1 MNHFKRV
8 FALLVCICL
17 MAAALA
23 GCGGSSS
30 SSTPAASDAST
41 SNDTAASAP
50 AESTEIDYPTKDIQG
65 SIMWSAGGV
74 CDMSARA
81 IGAVAQDALGA
92 NIIFTNRAGS
102 GGAVSTT
109 YVNAQAADGYELLFG
124 AENPQIAKV
133 MGTAEI
139 DYDDFTPIDLYCT
152 TYAAVSVSKDSPYN
166 TLEELMDAILANPG
180 KIVMATTGAGGL
192 PEVVAAM
199 FADVVGT
206 DPILVP
212 FDGENECMTAIMG
225 GNADYTITTLGSA
238 AAFYQSGDIK
248 LLSMI
253 AESPVE
259 GYEDIPI
266 VVDSYADFSKYV
278 PWGPF
283 YGVFVKNGTDQA
295 IVDKLTDIFSAAAED
310 SDFQQLLRDNGCF
323 PMNVS
328 GDEAVEYVKSYRSIT
343 SWLLYNSGATQNSP
357 EDFGIEKP

>member
-30 SSTPAASDAST
+30 TTTASDPSNSSST
-41 SNDTAASAP
+41 SAP
-50 AESTEIDYPTKDIQG
+50 AETTGIDYPTKDIQG

-109 YVNAQAADGYELLFG
+109 YVNAQPADGYELLFG

-152 TYAAVSVSKDSPYN
+152 TYAAVSVSKDSRYN

-212 FDGENECMTAIMG
+212 FDGENECAIAVMG
-225 GNADYTITTLGSA
+225 GNADFAVSTLGSIA
-238 AAFYQSGDIK
+238 RFSPPGDIRIPAMFPHER
-248 LLSMI
+248 L
-253 AESPVE
+253 E
-259 GYEDIPI
+259 GFD
-266 VVDSYADFSKYV
+266 DV
-278 PWGPF
+278 P
-283 YGVFVKNGTDQA
+283 A
-295 IVDKLTDIFSAAAED
+295 ITEIY
-310 SDFQQLLRDNGCF
+310 
-323 PMNVS
+323 P
-328 GDEAVEYVKSYRSIT
+328 EYNEI
-343 SWLLYNSGATQNSP
+343 LP
-357 EDFGIEKP
+357 

>member
-1 MNHFKRV
+1 MNCLKRTLAV
-8 FALLVCICL
+8 LACGCLLI
-17 MAAALA
+17 ASLA
-23 GCGGSSS
+23 GCSSNSAS
-30 SSTPAASDAST
+30 SASGASGAAAASSG
-41 SNDTAASAP
+41 AASSEA
-50 AESTEIDYPTKDIQG
+50 AYPTKDIQG

-81 IGAVAQDALGA
+81 IGAVAQDILDT

-139 DYDDFTPIDLYCT
+139 DYDDFTPINLYCT

-166 TLEELMDAILANPG
+166 TLEELIDDILANPG

-238 AAFYQSGDIK
+238 ASFYQSGDIK

-253 AESPVE
+253 AETPVE
-259 GYEDIPI
+259 GYEDISI
-266 VVDSYADFSKYV
+266 VVDSYSDFSKYV

-295 IVDKLTDIFSAAAED
+295 IVDKLTEVFSAAAED
-310 SDFQQLLRDNGCF
+310 QDFQQLLRDNGCF
-323 PMNVS
+323 PMNLS
-328 GDEAVEYVKSYRSIT
+328 GEEAAEYVKSYRSIT
-343 SWLLYNSGATQNSP
+343 SWLLYDSGAAQNSP

>member
-1 MNHFKRV
+1 M
-8 FALLVCICL
+8 
-17 MAAALA
+17 
-23 GCGGSSS
+23 
-30 SSTPAASDAST
+30 
-41 SNDTAASAP
+41 
-50 AESTEIDYPTKDIQG
+50 
-65 SIMWSAGGV
+65 
-74 CDMSARA
+74 
-81 IGAVAQDALGA
+81 
-92 NIIFTNRAGS
+92 
-102 GGAVSTT
+102 
-109 YVNAQAADGYELLFG
+109 
-124 AENPQIAKV
+124 
-133 MGTAEI
+133 
-139 DYDDFTPIDLYCT
+139 
-152 TYAAVSVSKDSPYN
+152 
-166 TLEELMDAILANPG
+166 
-180 KIVMATTGAGGL
+180 
-192 PEVVAAM
+192 
-199 FADVVGT
+199 
-206 DPILVP
+206 VP

>member
-1 MNHFKRV
+1 MKNLKRIFTV
-8 FALLVCICL
+8 FVCVCL

-23 GCGGSSS
+23 GCSSAG
-30 SSTPAASDAST
+30 TPAKEDS
-41 SNDTAASAP
+41 
-50 AESTEIDYPTKDIQG
+50 YPSKDIQG

-74 CDMSARA
+74 CDITARS
-81 IGAVAQDALGA
+81 IGAAAQKILGA
-92 NIIFTNRAGS
+92 DIIFTNRAGS

-109 YVNAQAADGYELLFG
+109 YVNAQNADGYELLFG

-139 DYDDFTPIDLYCT
+139 DYDDFTPITLYCT

-166 TLEELMDAILANPG
+166 TLEDLMNDILANPG
-180 KIVMATTGAGGL
+180 QVVMATTGAGGL
-192 PEVVAAM
+192 PEVVASM

-206 DPILVP
+206 EPILVP

-238 AAFYQSGDIK
+238 AGFYASGDIK
-248 LLSMI
+248 ILSML
-253 AESPVE
+253 AEEPVQ
-259 GYEDIPI
+259 GYEDVPT
-266 VVDSYADFSKYV
+266 VLDVYPDFAKYL

-295 IVDKLTDIFSAAAED
+295 VVDKLTAAFAEAAGD
-310 SDFQQLLRDNGCF
+310 QEFLDLIAAKGCF
-323 PMNVS
+323 PLGIS
-328 GDEAVEYVKSYRSIT
+328 GDEAVEYLKKYRSVT
-343 SWLLYNSGATQNSP
+343 SWLLYDSGAAQVSP

>member
-1 MNHFKRV
+1 MNQLKKFLAV
-8 FALLVCICL
+8 LTCGCLL
-17 MAAALA
+17 AACLA
-23 GCGGSSS
+23 GCSSGSSS
-30 SSTPAASDAST
+30 SSASSGTSDSSST
-41 SNDTAASAP
+41 SSAS
-50 AESTEIDYPTKDIQG
+50 ESESSTEIDYPTKDIQG

-81 IGAVAQDALGA
+81 IGAVAQELMGT

-139 DYDDFTPIDLYCT
+139 DYDDFTPINLYCT

-166 TLEELMDAILANPG
+166 TLEDLINDILANPG

-199 FADVVGT
+199 FADVAGT
-206 DPILVP
+206 EPILVP

-295 IVDKLTDIFSAAAED
+295 IVDKLSDIFSTAAED
-310 SDFQQLLRDNGCF
+310 ADFQQLLRDNGCF
-323 PMNVS
+323 PMNLS
-328 GDEAVEYVKSYRSIT
+328 GEEAVEYVKSYRSIT
-343 SWLLYNSGATQNSP
+343 SWLLYDSGAALNSP
-357 EDFGIEKP
+357 EEFGIEKP

>member
-1 MNHFKRV
+1 MMKNLKRIFTV
-8 FALLVCICL
+8 FVCVCL

-23 GCGGSSS
+23 GCSSAG
-30 SSTPAASDAST
+30 TPAKEDS
-41 SNDTAASAP
+41 
-50 AESTEIDYPTKDIQG
+50 YPSKDIQG

-74 CDMSARA
+74 CDITARS
-81 IGAVAQDALGA
+81 IGAAAQKILGA
-92 NIIFTNRAGS
+92 DIIFTNRAGS

-109 YVNAQAADGYELLFG
+109 YVNAQNADGYELLFG

-139 DYDDFTPIDLYCT
+139 DYDDFTPITLYCT

-166 TLEELMDAILANPG
+166 TLEDLMNDILANPG
-180 KIVMATTGAGGL
+180 QVVMATTGAGGL
-192 PEVVAAM
+192 PEVVASM

-206 DPILVP
+206 EPILVP

-238 AAFYQSGDIK
+238 AGFYASGDIK
-248 LLSMI
+248 ILSML
-253 AESPVE
+253 AEEPVQ
-259 GYEDIPI
+259 GYEDVPT
-266 VVDSYADFSKYV
+266 VLDVYPDFAKYL

-295 IVDKLTDIFSAAAED
+295 VVDKLTAAFAEAAGD
-310 SDFQQLLRDNGCF
+310 QEFLDLIAAKGCF
-323 PMNVS
+323 PLGIS
-328 GDEAVEYVKSYRSIT
+328 GDEAVEYLKKYRSVT
-343 SWLLYNSGATQNSP
+343 SWLLYDSGAAQVSP

>member
-1 MNHFKRV
+1 
-8 FALLVCICL
+8 
-17 MAAALA
+17 
-23 GCGGSSS
+23 
-30 SSTPAASDAST
+30 
-41 SNDTAASAP
+41 
-50 AESTEIDYPTKDIQG
+50 
-65 SIMWSAGGV
+65 MWSAGGV

-109 YVNAQAADGYELLFG
+109 YVNAQPADGYELLFG

-357 EDFGIEKP
+357 EDFGIEKS

>member
-1 MNHFKRV
+1 MNHVKRFV
-8 FALLVCICL
+8 QIALCGCL
-17 MAAALA
+17 MAAMLA
-23 GCGGSSS
+23 GCSSSGASSSASSGASSS
-30 SSTPAASDAST
+30 SAGST
-41 SNDTAASAP
+41 SSV
-50 AESTEIDYPTKDIQG
+50 EIDYPTKDIQG

-81 IGAVAQDALGA
+81 IGSVAQEELGS
-92 NIIFTNRAGS
+92 IIFTNRAGS

-109 YVNAQAADGYELLFG
+109 YVSAQPADGYELLFG

-139 DYDDFTPIDLYCT
+139 DYDDFIPINLYCT

-166 TLEELMDAILANPG
+166 TLEELMDDILANPG

-206 DPILVP
+206 EPIIVP

-238 AAFYQSGDIK
+238 ASFYESGDIK

-253 AESPVE
+253 ADSPVE

-283 YGVFVKNGTDQA
+283 YGVFVKAGTDQA
-295 IVDKLTDIFSAAAED
+295 IVDKLTEVFSVAAED
-310 SDFQQLLRDNGCF
+310 QGLHDLLLANGCF
-323 PMNVS
+323 PMNLS
-328 GDEAVEYVKSYRSIT
+328 GDEAVNYLQNYRSIT
-343 SWLLYNSGATQNSP
+343 SWLLYNSGAAQFSP
-357 EDFGIEKP
+357 EEFGIQQP

>member
-1 MNHFKRV
+1 MNCLKRTL
-8 FALLVCICL
+8 AILACGCLLI
-17 MAAALA
+17 ASLA
-23 GCGGSSS
+23 GCSSS
-30 SSTPAASDAST
+30 APA
-41 SNDTAASAP
+41 AASASGS
-50 AESTEIDYPTKDIQG
+50 AGASGQVSTDIDYPTKDIQG

-81 IGAVAQDALGA
+81 IGAVAQDALGSS
-92 NIIFTNRAGS
+92 IIFTNRVGS
-102 GGAVSTT
+102 GGAVCTT
-109 YVNAQAADGYELLFG
+109 YVNAQAADGYELMFG

-139 DYDDFTPIDLYCT
+139 DYDEFIPVSLYCT

-166 TLEELMDAILANPG
+166 TLEDLMNDILANPG

-206 DPILVP
+206 EPIIVP

-238 AAFYQSGDIK
+238 AAFYESGDIK

-253 AESPVE
+253 SDTPVD

-283 YGVFVKNGTDQA
+283 YGVFVKAGTDQA
-295 IVDKLTDIFSAAAED
+295 IVDKLTEIFSAAAED
-310 SDFQQLLRDNGCF
+310 KDFQQMLLDNGCF
-323 PMNVS
+323 PMNMS
-328 GDEAVEYVKSYRSIT
+328 GDEAVEYLKSYRSIT
-343 SWLLYNSGATQNSP
+343 SWLLYNSGAAQNSP

>member
-1 MNHFKRV
+1 MKNLKRMLTV
-8 FALLVCICL
+8 LLCGCL

-23 GCGGSSS
+23 GCS
-30 SSTPAASDAST
+30 
-41 SNDTAASAP
+41 SAP
-50 AESTEIDYPTKDIQG
+50 SASESADKEENPYPTKDIQG
-65 SIMWSAGGV
+65 SIMWSPGGV

-81 IGAVAQDALGA
+81 IGAVAQDIMGA
-92 NIIFTNRAGS
+92 NIVFTNRAGS

-109 YVNAQAADGYELLFG
+109 YVDAQPADGYELLFG

-139 DYDDFTPIDLYCT
+139 DYDQFIPINLYCT

-166 TLEELMDAILANPG
+166 TLEDLMNDILANPG

-253 AESPVE
+253 AEAPVD

-266 VVDSYADFSKYV
+266 VVDTYSDFSKYV

-283 YGVFVKNGTDQA
+283 YGVFVKAGTDQA
-295 IVDKLTDIFSAAAED
+295 IVDKLTEVFGTAADDPE
-310 SDFQQLLRDNGCF
+310 FQQLLLDNGCF
-323 PMNVS
+323 PMNLS
-328 GDEAVEYVKSYRSIT
+328 GEEAVEYVKSYRSIT
-343 SWLLYNSGATQNSP
+343 SWLLYNSGAAENSP

>member
-1 MNHFKRV
+1 MNHFKRA

-81 IGAVAQDALGA
+81 FGAVAQDALGA

-266 VVDSYADFSKYV
+266 GVDS
-278 PWGPF
+278 
-283 YGVFVKNGTDQA
+283 
-295 IVDKLTDIFSAAAED
+295 
-310 SDFQQLLRDNGCF
+310 
-323 PMNVS
+323 
-328 GDEAVEYVKSYRSIT
+328 
-343 SWLLYNSGATQNSP
+343 
-357 EDFGIEKP
+357 